1 MHRCALASV
10 RSKSV
15 PAHQIDVLQHVSAH
29 QHTRSTNCLSQLTAC
44 RACLVG
50 ADTGAQAPA
59 AKRCVESAEAL
70 SAAGP
75 DELGLTPERSSA
87 ARAAF
92 GSPRSAMLLPAR
104 PRRAVADGCGC
115 PHWRPCCA
123 RLHAD
128 IEPSPAG
135 HVPSGSWW
143 AWGEPLASSSLVTP
157 GLCVLVITPDLIA
170 SEHRLHAM
178 SEGCYGVAPR
188 DSQTSQGGRKSIGGQ
203 HMVISCRYVRFVCA
217 PNSAGRPLQI

>member
-1 MHRCALASV
+1 MLPLLHRCSA

-135 HVPSGSWW
+135 HVPSGSRR
-143 AWGEPLASSSLVTP
+143 AWDEPLASSGLVRP
-157 GLCVLVITPDLIA
+157 GLCV
-170 SEHRLHAM
+170 
-178 SEGCYGVAPR
+178 
-188 DSQTSQGGRKSIGGQ
+188 
-203 HMVISCRYVRFVCA
+203 FVSDH
-217 PNSAGRPLQI
+217 P

>member
-1 MHRCALASV
+1 MLLLVYRHRAHSNSASC
-10 RSKSV
+10 RQM
-15 PAHQIDVLQHVSAH
+15 AHLQQVSAH
-29 QHTRSTNCLSQLTAC
+29 QHARSTNCLPQLTAC

-59 AKRCVESAEAL
+59 AKCGVESAEAS
-70 SAAGP
+70 SAAAP
-75 DELGLTPERSSA
+75 NALGLTPERCSA

-104 PRRAVADGCGC
+104 PRRAVADGCRC

-123 RLHAD
+123 RVHAD

-143 AWGEPLASSSLVTP
+143 AWGEPLTGSGLAGPAVPSLAITP
-157 GLCVLVITPDLIA
+157 GKV
-170 SEHRLHAM
+170 SRHR
-178 SEGCYGVAPR
+178 SR
-188 DSQTSQGGRKSIGGQ
+188 GQ
-203 HMVISCRYVRFVCA
+203 VS
-217 PNSAGRPLQI
+217 GW